1 VTSVLK
7 RLAGSLVIRVRGEH
21 SSLEGDQKNMRTL
34 TRIAATLGL
43 TALAVAGSGGHV
55 PGAHADFGLRGY
67 VYVND
72 NTAMG
77 GNTVVGFSENGDGTL
92 SPIPGSPFNVGG
104 AGLGAG
110 LGSQNAIETAYGGR
124 FLLVADAG
132 SSQISVLH
140 ILPNGGLQPVPGS
153 PFASGGTQPVS
164 IAVSQNLVYVA
175 NTGAVSNYAGFSLSP
190 SGTLTPLAAAPFA
203 VPQNSVLGDV
213 LFNGDGRHLIGIRVG
228 ANPPTVASPSLIDSF
243 TIDHNGGLIAAPGSP
258 YPAQAAGPLGS
269 AFRPTNPN
277 QLFVSNAHAGAGL
290 GSVSAY
296 NVGFNGT
303 LNALSGSPF
312 ADMQTAPC
320 WVAVSPDGRYLVAA
334 NTASGSISSYSINWN
349 GSLTIMGELTVSGA
363 APVKPTDL
371 DFDPSGQV
379 LYGLEG
385 GLNAL
390 NMVRVHD
397 GYLLEAPTSPIALPA
412 GGAPSGLVVTPSF

>member
-1 VTSVLK
+1 
-7 RLAGSLVIRVRGEH
+7 
-21 SSLEGDQKNMRTL
+21 MRTL
-34 TRIAATLGL
+34 TRIAATVGL
-43 TALAVAGSGGHV
+43 TAVAVAGSGGHV
-55 PGAHADFGLRGY
+55 PGAHANFGLRGY

-72 NTAMG
+72 NTAAAG
-77 GNTVVGFSENGDGTL
+77 GNVVAGFSENQDGSL
-92 SPIPGSPFNVGG
+92 SPIPGSPFSVGG

-110 LGSQNAIETAYGGR
+110 LGSQNSITTAYGGR

-132 SSQISVLH
+132 SNQISVLR
-140 ILPNGGLQPVPGS
+140 ILPGGSLQPVPGS
-153 PFASGGTQPVS
+153 PFASGGTQPIS
-164 IAVSQNLVYVA
+164 IAAAQNLVYVA
-175 NTGAVSNYAGFSLSP
+175 NTGNAAAGSISNYAGFSLSP
-190 SGTLTPLAAAPFA
+190 FGTLTPLAAAPVA

-213 LFNGDGRHLIGIRVG
+213 LFSADGRHLIGIRVG

-243 TIDHNGGLIAAPGSP
+243 SVAPNGALFAAPGSP
-258 YPAQAAGPLGS
+258 YAAQAAGPLGS
-269 AFRPTNPN
+269 AFRTTNPN

-303 LNALSGSPF
+303 LNPVSNSPF
-312 ADMQTAPC
+312 ADLQTAPC
-320 WVAVSPDGRYLVAA
+320 WVAVSPDGQYLVAT
-334 NTASGSISSYSINWN
+334 NTASGSISSYSISWN
-349 GSLTIMGELTVSGA
+349 GSLSLLGELTVSGT

-385 GLNAL
+385 GPNAL

-412 GGAPSGLVVTPSF
+412 GGAPAGLVVTSGF